1 MSFFFFLRQR
11 CNNASIGLK
20 CYFAEKSGRAS
31 GSLRL
36 EIEMKTFRFV
46 QIFFKFKTDKQSCV
60 KIVLLK
66 IDRLRLKFLEIDKLN
81 TRVHGK
87 KKKRIRK
94 ARTKL
99 DNVVYYYYF
108 FTLLIFSIIY
118 NFIFTYEK
126 YSFIVRDIY
135 FIWI

>member
-1 MSFFFFLRQR
+1 MLFR
-11 CNNASIGLK
+11 G
-20 CYFAEKSGRAS
+20 EKWGRAS

-87 KKKRIRK
+87 KKKK
-94 ARTKL
+94 EFEKL
-99 DNVVYYYYF
+99 VRNWI
-108 FTLLIFSIIY
+108 TLFIIIIFLLY
-118 NFIFTYEK
+118 
-126 YSFIVRDIY
+126 
-135 FIWI
+135 

>member
-1 MSFFFFLRQR
+1 MSFFFLRQR

-87 KKKRIRK
+87 KKKK
-94 ARTKL
+94 KEFEKL
-99 DNVVYYYYF
+99 VRNWI
-108 FTLLIFSIIY
+108 TLFIIIIFLLY
-118 NFIFTYEK
+118 
-126 YSFIVRDIY
+126 
-135 FIWI
+135 